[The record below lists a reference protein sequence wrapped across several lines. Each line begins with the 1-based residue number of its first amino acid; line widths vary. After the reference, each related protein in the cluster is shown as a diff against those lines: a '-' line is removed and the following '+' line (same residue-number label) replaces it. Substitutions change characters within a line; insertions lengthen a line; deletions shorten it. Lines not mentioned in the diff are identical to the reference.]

1 MLLNRFVRKY
11 FRTQLNDE
19 IGGCME
25 RKINEDKT
33 KEILQNARMI
43 DDILFRLMGERN
55 DVCQEILRTLLDD
68 DELKVIK
75 VKAQSRE
82 VSLFREVELDTL
94 CILSDG
100 QYCNIEV
107 QKDDRKNDIKRVRFH
122 ASLITANKTPKGE
135 IFSNIPNVKVIY
147 ISTYDILGNGQAV
160 THITRCQNVEN
171 NYLPIDD
178 GEDIILANTEINDG
192 TKHSRLLKLFL
203 KSESFYDEMFPA
215 ISEAIHYY
223 KETEGGQ
230 REVSEISKQIKK
242 IWYDEGMEQGLEKG
256 REVTIISLFDK
267 GMISETDAA
276 EELGLDVDSFRKIYE
291 ESNNH
296 IGI

>member
-1 MLLNRFVRKY
+1 
-11 FRTQLNDE
+11 
-19 IGGCME
+19 ME
-25 RKINEDKT
+25 RQINEDKT

-160 THITRCQNVEN
+160 THITRCQNVAN

-230 REVSEISKQIKK
+230 RELSEISKQIKK
-242 IWYDEGMEQGLEKG
+242 IWYDEGVERGIEQGKEQGRDETIIALLEKG
-256 REVTIISLFDK
+256 AITEDV
-267 GMISETDAA
+267 AA
-276 EELGLDVDSFRKIYE
+276 RELGLDIEGLRKLRNERSGYV
-291 ESNNH
+291 
-296 IGI
+296 GI

>member
-1 MLLNRFVRKY
+1 MKRQIK
-11 FRTQLNDE
+11 T
-19 IGGCME
+19 
-25 RKINEDKT
+25 DKT

-68 DELKVIK
+68 EKLEVIK
-75 VKAQSRE
+75 VKAQYRE

-94 CILSDG
+94 CKMSDG

-135 IFSNIPNVKVIY
+135 NFANVPNVKVIY

-160 THITRCQNVEN
+160 THVTRCQNVAN

-192 TKHSRLLKLFL
+192 TKHSRLLNLFL